1 MGGGGGGLFRFPANG
16 WSFLE
21 PDASLAAADRMPLA
35 AGSAGPPTAGSRPR
49 EALLAV
55 PPTAGAAAQPLMA
68 PRPSQLLAGSPSS
81 ASSGSADQNR
91 RDAASTSG
99 AVFTSKRR
107 RRKCRG
113 SSEASAGLR
122 LRQGQPPMGAIA
134 GRTYLSRNHHYYYYH
149 YHYH

>member
-49 EALLAV
+49 EALLAG
-55 PPTAGAAAQPLMA
+55 P
-68 PRPSQLLAGSPSS
+68 PSS

-134 GRTYLSRNHHYYYYH
+134 GRTYLS
-149 YHYH
+149 